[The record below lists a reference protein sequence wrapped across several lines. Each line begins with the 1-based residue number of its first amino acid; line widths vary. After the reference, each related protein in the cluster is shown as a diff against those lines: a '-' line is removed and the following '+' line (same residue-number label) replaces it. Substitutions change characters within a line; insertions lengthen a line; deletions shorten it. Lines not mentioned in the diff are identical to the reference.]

1 MKPKKKDLQVD
12 YIGGQGS
19 LTLAEEEAITKYLT
33 KGKVTSG
40 KSKKQLTSTP
50 QHATKANR

>member
-33 KGKVTSG
+33 KGKVTSA